1 MMMMMR
7 REFAS
12 SAPHFDDF
20 NDFDDF
26 DGDDDDNDDDDDD
39 TDDDDDGDCCPSGNV
54 YGDKIWKRGVR
65 TTHLLMGAKNDHQV
79 IIS

>member
-26 DGDDDDNDDDDDD
+26 DGDDDDNDDDDDE
-39 TDDDDDGDCCPSGNV
+39 DCCPSGNV
-54 YGDKIWKRGVR
+54 YGDKIWKHGVR
-65 TTHLLMGAKNDHQV
+65 TTHLLMGAKNGH
-79 IIS
+79 IINSSYSDIII

>member
-1 MMMMMR
+1 MMMR

-26 DGDDDDNDDDDDD
+26 DGDDDDNDDDDDGG
-39 TDDDDDGDCCPSGNV
+39 DDDDEDCCPSGNV
-54 YGDKIWKRGVR
+54 YGDKIWKRGMR